1 MPKKSK
7 LDKELIFILRKTIKS
22 SIKELAIKYCDLKDI
37 TYDDN
42 IRRSISSVL
51 SKEEVSTTSIK
62 VKDSKEYKKAE
73 KKKADKSKKIY
84 LVTYAQNN
92 TPINKTLLDNME
104 ALAKH
109 YNAEILVN
117 AGVYLNP
124 GSDSNK
130 DYATTWHK
138 RLIPYL
144 CSNDQKLHKY
154 LRIITD
160 ANVLPTASDPLRGFE
175 AITGEESS
183 IIGHPRQHMTT
194 IPTLPGQTPK
204 LMFTTGAITNCNYRK
219 SRVGKK
225 AEFNHSMG
233 FLVVEVLDKV
243 NFVARHVSAKSD
255 GSFIDL
261 NTKVEGGKIT
271 KGTFDTIIL
280 GDTHLHY
287 EHVPMLDEVK
297 KIAKKTKTKHVVLHD
312 IIDGHSVNNHI
323 ADDFIHQAL
332 NEKKGLNNI
341 EEEVNYMLRWLEGWV
356 QFNPV
361 VVAANHN
368 DRFDRVVRSFK
379 SIKDIKNAF
388 KINQYRQVLL
398 EEKAPKG
405 LIAYE
410 IDKHFKGDVITLGRN
425 SSFKRKGFELAL
437 HGDAAANGSRGGLNA
452 FTKLNTKIVVAHSHS
467 PATKNGT
474 YVVGITCHEDHGY
487 NTGISSWMKSI
498 GVINEFGKFQHLFYA
513 NNNKFSNLI

>member
-42 IRRSISSVL
+42 IRRSISNVL
-51 SKEEVSTTSIK
+51 SKEEVSTTPIK

-92 TPINKTLLDNME
+92 TPINKTLLENME
-104 ALAKH
+104 ALAEH

-154 LRIITD
+154 LRIISD
-160 ANVLPTASDPLRGFE
+160 ANVLPTASMPLTGFE
-175 AITGEESS
+175 GITGEESS
-183 IIGHPRQHMTT
+183 IIGHPRQHM
-194 IPTLPGQTPK
+194 ISVPTLPGHK
-204 LMFTTGAITNCNYRK
+204 GKVMWTTGAITNCNYRK

-225 AEFNHSMG
+225 AEFNHQMG
-233 FLVVEVLDKV
+233 FLVVETLDKD
-243 NFVARHVSAKSD
+243 NFVARHVSANEK

-261 NTKVEGGKIT
+261 DNKVEGGKIT
-271 KGTFDTIIL
+271 KAKLDTIIL
-280 GDTHLHY
+280 GDTHLNY
-287 EHVPMLDEVK
+287 EDETMLEEVK
-297 KIAKKTKTKHVVLHD
+297 KIATKTEVKHVVFHD
-312 IIDGHSVNNHI
+312 LNDGFSVNNHI
-323 ADDFIHQAL
+323 KDDFIEQAISSKK
-332 NEKKGLNNI
+332 EKNTI
-341 EEEVNYMLRWLEGWV
+341 TQEVNYMLRWLENWV
-356 QFNPV
+356 EFNPV
-361 VVAANHN
+361 IVAANHH
-368 DRFDRVVRSFK
+368 DRFDKYVRSFS

-388 KINQYRQVLL
+388 KINEYRQILL
-398 EEKAPKG
+398 EERAPKG

-410 IDKHFKGDVITLGRN
+410 IDKVFKGKVLTLGRN
-425 SSFKRKGFELAL
+425 DSFKRKGFELAL
-437 HGDAAANGSRGGLNA
+437 HGDMGSGGAKGSVNS
-452 FTKLNTKIVVAHSHS
+452 FKKLNTKIVTAHSHS
-467 PATKNGT
+467 CSTIDGS

-487 NTGISSWMKSI
+487 NKGISSWQKSI

-513 NNNKFSNLI
+513 DNDKFSNLI

>member
-42 IRRSISSVL
+42 IRRSISNVL
-51 SKEEVSTTSIK
+51 SKEEVSTTPIK

-92 TPINKTLLDNME
+92 TPINKTLLENME
-104 ALAKH
+104 ALAEH

-154 LRIITD
+154 LRIISD
-160 ANVLPTASDPLRGFE
+160 ANVLPTASMPLTGFE
-175 AITGEESS
+175 GITGEESS
-183 IIGHPRQHMTT
+183 IIGHPRQHM
-194 IPTLPGQTPK
+194 ISVPTLPGHK
-204 LMFTTGAITNCNYRK
+204 GKVMWTTGSITVPNYRK
-219 SRVGKK
+219 ARVGKK
-225 AEFNHSMG
+225 AEFNHQMG
-233 FLVVEVLDKV
+233 FLVVETLDKD
-243 NFVARHVSAKSD
+243 NFVARHVSANEK

-261 NTKVEGGKIT
+261 DNKVEGGKIT
-271 KGTFDTIIL
+271 KAKWDSVVF
-280 GDTHLHY
+280 GDIHLNY
-287 EHVPMLDEVK
+287 EDPKMMKEIHRLAE
-297 KIAKKTKTKHVVLHD
+297 KTKPKHVIFHD
-312 IIDGHSVNNHI
+312 IFDGSSVNNHI
-323 ADDFIHQAL
+323 KDDFIQQAL
-332 NEKKGLNNI
+332 LERKEKNSI
-341 EEEVNYMLRWLEGWV
+341 SQEVNYMLRWLEQWV
-356 QFNPV
+356 PYNPV
-361 VVAANHN
+361 VVASNHD
-368 DRFDRVVRSFK
+368 DRLDRWVRSFS
-379 SIKDIKNAF
+379 SIKDVKNAF
-388 KINQYRQVLL
+388 KVNEYRNILL
-398 EEKAPKG
+398 NEEAPKG
-405 LIAYE
+405 LIPYE
-410 IDKHFKGDVITLGRN
+410 IDKHFKGDIITLGLN
-425 SSFKRKGFELAL
+425 DSFKRKGFELAL
-437 HGDAAANGSRGGLNA
+437 HGHKGASGSRGSVNS
-452 FTKLNTKIVVAHSHS
+452 FKKLNTKIVTAHSHS
-467 PATKNGT
+467 CSTIDGS

-487 NTGISSWMKSI
+487 NKGISSWQKSI

-513 NNNKFSNLI
+513 DNDKFSNLI